1 MQMFVN
7 DAIVRVKGLHG
18 KPKHFTLAVNC
29 KNIVKDSVK
38 TSYSDDLTHWVKCKV
53 TTQSKGEVELHFDM
67 DHYYEALILSNTIIK
82 LRLNSAP
89 DVKITA
95 DNDLPF

>member
-7 DAIVRVKGLHG
+7 DAIVRVKGLRG

-29 KNIVKDSVK
+29 KNIIKDSVK

-67 DHYYEALILSNTIIK
+67 DHYYEALILSDTII
-82 LRLNSAP
+82 RLSLHTPVDPIVSQLNT
-89 DVKITA
+89 DE
-95 DNDLPF
+95 